1 MGQSFS
7 LNFSRAPR
15 VQQAYAPKISGT
27 SARSGA
33 LTNGICVDARVHWSN
48 RCMEMDMAKASII
61 GVGLLITLGFTP
73 AQAGP
78 CTSEINK
85 LMASHDA
92 GSGPTAGATPSTST
106 AQVESST
113 ARQHPPTALMG
124 KETEGRAASPAD
136 VQRQTAGQPTA
147 AQQPPQPDTTS
158 QKSSVLAALDRARS
172 FDQQGREAECMDAVN
187 QARQLSIVR

>member
-1 MGQSFS
+1 MGQFCS
-7 LNFSRAPR
+7 LNLSRAPR
-15 VQQAYAPKISGT
+15 VQQAYAPTISGT

-33 LTNGICVDARVHWSN
+33 LTKGICVDVRVHCSN

-113 ARQHPPTALMG
+113 AQHPPTALMG

-158 QKSSVLAALDRARS
+158 QKSSALAALDRARS